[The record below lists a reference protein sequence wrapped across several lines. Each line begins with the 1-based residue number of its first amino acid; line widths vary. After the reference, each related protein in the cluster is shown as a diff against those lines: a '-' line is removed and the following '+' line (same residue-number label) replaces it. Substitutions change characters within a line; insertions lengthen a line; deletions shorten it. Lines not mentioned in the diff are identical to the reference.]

1 MELKQEIMA
10 VVESIRQEDLP
21 KVLEAVQKVKHDSET
36 QGKKWNLMRHYK
48 RVVSEDR
55 ELLKMLA
62 Q

>member
-10 VVESIRQEDLP
+10 VVETIRQEDLP
-21 KVLEAVQKVKHDSET
+21 KALEAVQKVKHDAET
-36 QGKKWNLMRHYK
+36 KGKKWNLMRHYK
-48 RVVSEDR
+48 RVVAEDR